1 MLKKEDCFYLGT
13 IVKKYSFKGELIVK
27 TDADNLEDFISL
39 STVFIEINNAL
50 IPFFVD
56 KCSIHKS
63 SALRYKFQDV
73 VDEESADELIKNEI
87 YLPLEILPKLKGN
100 KFYFHEVIGFQ
111 IIDQKRGEI
120 GIIMRINDQTSQAL
134 FEVKHLNKIILIP
147 IHDDLLIN
155 VDRKNKEILVTL
167 PEGLI
172 DLFS

>member
-63 SALRYKFQDV
+63 CLFK
-73 VDEESADELIKNEI
+73 I
-87 YLPLEILPKLKGN
+87 Y
-100 KFYFHEVIGFQ
+100 
-111 IIDQKRGEI
+111 
-120 GIIMRINDQTSQAL
+120 M
-134 FEVKHLNKIILIP
+134 
-147 IHDDLLIN
+147 
-155 VDRKNKEILVTL
+155 
-167 PEGLI
+167 
-172 DLFS
+172 